1 MSETS
6 TPDEQLVAIA
16 KTLRAGGPSPRLS
29 VRDFLG
35 WFGIQR
41 RGAWKVRFIRDS
53 LKRAGLRT
61 TPDFDSTWIDGPI
74 IFDLTEV
81 LSKPATEEQSGP
93 VADVGADAYTTAA
106 TSNATDALAK
116 APQPELAITEGVVG
130 NSNALGVE
138 EDRPSPEVIPLA
150 GGEADTSSP
159 SEDEATSKEIRF
171 DEPSHQISKLEH
183 AGIPPQHVPPDA
195 SLMQAITIMLTNN
208 YSQVP
213 VMTNEREVKGVVT
226 WQSIGSRLAFGS
238 RATTVREVM
247 DRKVAVVESDT
258 SIFEAIPIL
267 IESGYVLVRG
277 LYGRITGIV
286 TSSDLSLQF
295 QELAEPFLLLSEIE
309 NRIRSIIFERFELA
323 DLESVR
329 DPNDPDAKIESV
341 DDLNFGQYVRLLEN
355 PNHWASADLRVDRRT
370 FIKSLED
377 VHRIRNAVMHFDP
390 DSTTSAD
397 LQALR
402 DFARFLQRLK
412 VLGVA

>member
-1 MSETS
+1 M
-6 TPDEQLVAIA
+6 
-16 KTLRAGGPSPRLS
+16 
-29 VRDFLG
+29 G
-35 WFGIQR
+35 WFGVQR
-41 RGAWKVRFIRDS
+41 RGSWKVRFIRDS
-53 LKRAGLRT
+53 LKRAGLHT

-81 LSKPATEEQSGP
+81 HPKPAAEEKSGP
-93 VADVGADAYTTAA
+93 VADLGQETYTAA
-106 TSNATDALAK
+106 EPSSPADALAT
-116 APQPELAITEGVVG
+116 APQPGPAATEVLEG
-130 NSNALGVE
+130 NSNALGSE

-150 GGEADTSSP
+150 GGEAGTPRP
-159 SEDEATSKEIRF
+159 SEDEATSLEIRF

-183 AGIPPQHVPPDA
+183 AGIPPQRVPPDA

-213 VMTNEREVKGVVT
+213 VMPNEREVKGIVT

-238 RATTVREVM
+238 GATTVREVM
-247 DRKVAVVESDT
+247 DRKVAVVDSDT

-267 IESGYVLVRG
+267 IETGYVLVRG
-277 LYGRITGIV
+277 LDGRIAGIV

-295 QELAEPFLLLSEIE
+295 QELAEPFLLLGEIE
-309 NRIRSIIFERFELA
+309 NRIRSVIAERFELA

-329 DPNDPDAKIESV
+329 DPNNPDTKIESV

-355 PNHWASADLRVDRRT
+355 PDKWTHADLKVDRKT
-370 FIKSLED
+370 FIKSLEN

-390 DSTTSAD
+390 DSTTSDD
-397 LQALR
+397 LQSLR